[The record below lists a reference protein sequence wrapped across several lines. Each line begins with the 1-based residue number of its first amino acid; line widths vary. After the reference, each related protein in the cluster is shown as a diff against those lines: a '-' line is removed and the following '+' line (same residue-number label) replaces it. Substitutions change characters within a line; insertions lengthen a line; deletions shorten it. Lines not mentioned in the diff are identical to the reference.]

1 VKKGGETR
9 KIEAATVK
17 AAGGELMKV
26 EKTKYPGI
34 YKIGIN
40 YYIDFYGNGKR
51 HRKVVGPNLDMAVE
65 EKTRMKRKN
74 KAGKYHIVER
84 MQKTTF
90 DKLLELYKKEDD
102 AKDYVL
108 QFETTYLSHF
118 EGQKLA
124 SITQSDLFA
133 FRDKVKA
140 TPRQF
145 GGTRV
150 TDSTVNRCLAG
161 LRRIFNFAV
170 LRQYLEESP
179 FPKVPKSGLFYSEKK
194 GLRRFFKE
202 EQMVEIVQASP
213 DWLRPIILT
222 NYYTG
227 LRQGE
232 LLSLKRKWVDLEEGI
247 IYLPS
252 TKTLKDP
259 TGMGEKIAMQKELID
274 LFKGLPKRSEYV
286 FSQRDGKPFKQWH
299 VYKAFKRVLKA
310 VGIDPKQFSWKELRH
325 TTGSLMH
332 LKGSPVLAIKDQ
344 LRHTTSRTTESFY
357 IGSDL
362 DYQREQIERLTNS
375 KFRASLKSTPED
387 SEKTVKKEA
396 VLNTLQEV
404 PPIASA

>member
-1 VKKGGETR
+1 
-9 KIEAATVK
+9 
-17 AAGGELMKV
+17 MKV

-34 YKIGIN
+34 YKIGGN

-65 EKTRMKRKN
+65 EKATMKRKN

-84 MQKTTF
+84 MQKTPF
-90 DKLLELYKKEDD
+90 DELFALYKKEED

-108 QFETTYLSHF
+108 QFEPTYLSYF
-118 EGQKLA
+118 GGQKLA

-145 GGTRV
+145 GGTEV
-150 TDSTVNRCLAG
+150 TDSTVNRALAG
-161 LRRIFNFAV
+161 LRRVFNFAV
-170 LRQYLEESP
+170 LRQYMEESP

-194 GLRRFFKE
+194 GLRLFFKE
-202 EQMVEIVQASP
+202 EQMVKIVQASP
-213 DWLRPIILT
+213 DWLRPIIVA

-232 LLSLKRKWVDLEEGI
+232 LLNLKKKWVDLKEGI

-252 TKTLKDP
+252 TKTLRDP
-259 TGMGEKIAMQKELID
+259 TGMGQKIAMQKELID
-274 LFKGLPKRSEYV
+274 LFKGLPKRSEYI
-286 FSQRDGKPFKQWH
+286 FSQPDGKPFKQWH
-299 VYKAFKRVLKA
+299 VYKAFKKVLKA
-310 VGIDPKQFSWKELRH
+310 VGIDPKQYSWKELRH

-332 LKGSPVLAIKDQ
+332 LKGVPVLAIKDQ

-362 DYQREQIERLTNS
+362 DYQRKQIEKLTNDQ
-375 KFRASLKSTPED
+375 FRGLLKSTPEG

-396 VLNTLQEV
+396 VFDAPQEV
-404 PPIASA
+404 SPIASA